1 MKLEK
6 LMTYHADLRV
16 PQPVGEGPFGNR
28 MIVEVTGG
36 WFEGARFKGAFLTCG
51 GDWLLAHAD
60 GYGRLDVRGTL
71 LTDDGAHIY
80 MQYSGIIQL
89 TDGVMAVLGGGDTST
104 DYGDQNFFT
113 APRFETGDARYQ
125 WINRIQSVSEGR
137 VVAGPSVE
145 YNVYQCV
152 ND

>member
-6 LMTYHADLRV
+6 LMTYHADLKA

-28 MIVEVTGG
+28 MVVEVTGG
-36 WFEGARFKGAFLTCG
+36 WFEGPKLKGTFLTCG
-51 GDWLLAHAD
+51 GDWLLAHPD

-71 LTDDGAHIY
+71 QTEDGAHIY
-80 MQYSGIIQL
+80 MQYNGVLQL
-89 TDGVMAVLGGGDTST
+89 TDGVMAVLGGGDTPT
-104 DYGDQNFFT
+104 QYGDQNFFT

-125 WINRIQSVSEGR
+125 WINQIQCVSEGR
-137 VVAGPSVE
+137 VVPGPGVE
-145 YNVYQCV
+145 YHVYQCV